1 MNKTKD
7 NVKQEHYIPRSYLA
21 WFANDKGKIN
31 VYDYKKEE
39 YRKNQSIEK
48 IAKIGGFYDFDKE
61 NLEYMKNF
69 KEDIDKQYI
78 EKMFSK
84 NIEPA
89 LKNIIEKLSNLNI
102 SYLNNYPDIVDHEL
116 KLGISYLLI
125 FQFLRTRSYRDFFEK
140 ILQDDKKAAFEQKKI
155 LLDRETINNLANYV
169 CNMSWTFCYNITPKP
184 YITSDNPVVIAD
196 DDFNYGNNALMSNKK
211 KIIQY
216 PLSPQILL
224 LILDEGYTGIQNSDT
239 MSILIN
245 DEKNSEL
252 VDHPNSLQME
262 NAYQFIFTCGNFDEQ
277 YFENKKA
284 GYVDSPMTLQQ
295 IEYMKDLDEFMKQ
308 MPRLY
313 ELLTKLDDLKC
324 VNQDVKEILQ
334 EVENIYRKINE
345 DRIKNGQEPFKL
357 PHLDI

>member
-1 MNKTKD
+1 
-7 NVKQEHYIPRSYLA
+7 
-21 WFANDKGKIN
+21 
-31 VYDYKKEE
+31 
-39 YRKNQSIEK
+39 
-48 IAKIGGFYDFDKE
+48 
-61 NLEYMKNF
+61 MKNF

-262 NAYQFIFTCGNFDEQ
+262 NAY
-277 YFENKKA
+277 
-284 GYVDSPMTLQQ
+284 
-295 IEYMKDLDEFMKQ
+295 
-308 MPRLY
+308 
-313 ELLTKLDDLKC
+313 
-324 VNQDVKEILQ
+324 
-334 EVENIYRKINE
+334 
-345 DRIKNGQEPFKL
+345 
-357 PHLDI
+357 

>member
-7 NVKQEHYIPRSYLA
+7 NVKQEHQIPRSYLA

-155 LLDRETINNLANYV
+155 LLDRETINNLANY
-169 CNMSWTFCYNITPKP
+169 NITPKP

-313 ELLTKLDDLKC
+313 ELLAKLDDLKC